1 MARRKETASVPT
13 PATVKAEKETYQKPS
28 ERKSLPQGVVN
39 ELWARAAGRC
49 EFQGCNK
56 LLYLDEITGQRHNG
70 ATIAH
75 VVAYS
80 SDGPRGDAHRSEAL
94 WKELSNLMLTCK
106 THGSLIDNLAY
117 VDQYTEEV
125 LLGFKEN
132 HENRI
137 RQATAAVDDQKTT
150 LLLLQGRIAGHV
162 SHINV
167 TEVQR
172 AIKPRWPGSENEVT
186 IDLNEYVFGEDRASY
201 WDMTSEKIRDEVK
214 VLLKRK
220 DGQSH
225 LSIFALA
232 PIPLLVLLG
241 FELGSRIDGDIF
253 QHHREKQADRWCW
266 SEGEPTAEDS
276 FDVYEPQEADP
287 TLEDVA
293 LVISMSRRIQ
303 PDLITNTLAV
313 PHARYE
319 IRARKTGTDFLK
331 YRSQLTV
338 FAAEYRQVMTMIGET
353 FPQVKRVHLFLAGPV
368 ASAIEAGRNLIEKAD
383 PELVVYDLRGQDYL
397 AALHLN
403 TKAANS

>member
-1 MARRKETASVPT
+1 MARRKQAANIET
-13 PATVKAEKETYQKPS
+13 PATIKAEKETYQKS
-28 ERKSLPQGVVN
+28 AGRKSLPPSVVN

-56 LLYLDEITGQRHNG
+56 LLYFDEVTGQRHNG

-75 VVAYS
+75 IVAYS
-80 SDGPRGDAHRSEAL
+80 PDGPRGDPLRSEAL
-94 WKELSNLMLTCK
+94 QKELSNLMLTCK
-106 THGSLIDNLAY
+106 MHGSLIDNLAY

-125 LLGFKEN
+125 LRGFKES
-132 HENRI
+132 HETRI

-162 SHINV
+162 SRIKMV
-167 TEVQR
+167 EVQR
-172 AIKPRWPGSENEVT
+172 AIQPRWPGSENET
-186 IDLNEYVFGEDRASY
+186 IIDLNDYVFGEDRASY
-201 WDMTSEKIRDEVK
+201 WEMTSEKIRDEVK

-220 DGQSH
+220 DRQSH
-225 LSIFALA
+225 LSIFAMA

-253 QHHREKQADRWCW
+253 QFHREKQADKWCW
-266 SEGEPTAEDS
+266 SEGEPTADDR
-276 FDVYEPQEADP
+276 FDIYEPQEV
-287 TLEDVA
+287 DVDLKDIA
-293 LVISMSRRIQ
+293 LVISITRKVQ
-303 PDLITNTLAV
+303 PDLITNTLSI

-338 FAAEYRQVMTMIGET
+338 FAAEYRQVLKMIGET
-353 FPQVKRVHLFLAGPV
+353 FPKVKRVHLFLAGPV

-383 PELVVYDLRGQDYL
+383 PELVVYELREENYL

-403 TKAANS
+403 TKESNK